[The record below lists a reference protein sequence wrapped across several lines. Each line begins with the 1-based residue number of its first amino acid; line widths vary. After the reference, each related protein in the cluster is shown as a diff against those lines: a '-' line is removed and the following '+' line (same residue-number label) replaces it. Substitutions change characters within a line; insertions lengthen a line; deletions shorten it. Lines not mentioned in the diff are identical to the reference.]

1 MSDEQQMKSDVKSD
15 AICLAKL
22 IPHKDNG
29 PASCNYCDGAHSKD
43 NICFHSEPWS
53 IEEEEAL
60 ERQCKKEPENKKPK
74 EPMKTMAGYPL
85 TPHEESCVRSLKRL
99 ARKWYSH
106 TNRLWLFSANG
117 HLHIMLHEGNGNR
130 EADYTA
136 GGGVGGGRVN
146 QQNHVCTI
154 DIDNDG
160 GDW

>member
-1 MSDEQQMKSDVKSD
+1 MSEEQQMKCDVKSD

-29 PASCNYCDGAHSKD
+29 HASCSYCDGAHTKD
-43 NICFHSEPWS
+43 NICFHSEHWNN
-53 IEEEEAL
+53 EEEEAL
-60 ERQCKKEPENKKPK
+60 ERRGGKAPKNKKLK

-99 ARKWYSH
+99 ARKWNQH

-117 HLHIMLHEGNGNR
+117 HLHVMLHEGNGNR
-130 EADYTA
+130 EADYTP